1 MDSAQRD
8 ADQRISWRNHPKT
21 PLDLR
26 RPIGENLLL
35 FQVLGSSVTLP
46 AKIPK
51 MKVRIDSESHSFS
64 RLYEVLCYNALK
76 KTDPALEDALTYM
89 QLIYPLSTAA

>member
-8 ADQRISWRNHPKT
+8 ADQRISWRNHHKT

-26 RPIGENLLL
+26 RPIGENLLP

-46 AKIPK
+46 AKVPK
-51 MKVRIDSESHSFS
+51 MQIANSS
-64 RLYEVLCYNALK
+64 RVTQFFKTLWSYLLPALEN
-76 KTDPALEDALTYM
+76 TDPALEDALTYM
-89 QLIYPLSTAA
+89 QLIYPLSRAA